1 MEGWVLSFVADN
13 SEDKRI
19 TYWSGSGFTEDLT
32 KSQFFLNI
40 IEARQQAANLQ
51 GQYIDRTVT
60 IIPAK
65 NGIHF

>member
-1 MEGWVLSFVADN
+1 MEGWILSFVTDN
-13 SEDKRI
+13 SEGQRT
-19 TYWSGSGFTEDLT
+19 TYWSGSMFTEDVT
-32 KSQFFLNI
+32 KSQFFTNV